1 MIFFWILY
9 FFLSFSISYLMT
21 MLVEKRI
28 LKILIFSFISA
39 ILCSIW
45 FKIPGENHIAPIV
58 YISFLENTIVDSNGS
73 RRILRPLVIFFFLFF
88 FISILLWKN
97 KSKN

>member
-1 MIFFWILY
+1 MIFFWALY

-21 MLVEKRI
+21 MLVKKRI

-45 FKIPGENHIAPIV
+45 FRSPGENYIAPVV
-58 YISFLENTIVDSNGS
+58 YIFFLENTIVDSNGS
-73 RRILRPLVIFFFLFF
+73 LRILRPLVIFFFLFI